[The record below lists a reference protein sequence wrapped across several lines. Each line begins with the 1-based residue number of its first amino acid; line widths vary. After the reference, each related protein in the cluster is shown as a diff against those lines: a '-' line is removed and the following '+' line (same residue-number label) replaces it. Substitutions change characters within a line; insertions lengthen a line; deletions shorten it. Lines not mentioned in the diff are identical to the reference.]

1 MKVKENNMSDVAPGL
16 ETIGFRIDELPEEIH
31 KTLNVTSSEDLKQK
45 VSDVEIFGNGDLF
58 KLVAK
63 ASSKSQKWMKSTKC
77 LNLPTGAL
85 IQVSTQNCENVAEAL
100 QFIPN
105 VNYNFDK
112 SAFEIIGF
120 DNEVEKEK
128 ESDS

>member
-1 MKVKENNMSDVAPGL
+1 MSDVAPGL

-63 ASSKSQKWMKSTKC
+63 ASSKSQGWMKSTKC

-85 IQVSTQNCENVAEAL
+85 IQVSTQNHENVAEAL

-112 SAFEIIGF
+112 SAFEMIENSTENIF
-120 DNEVEKEK
+120 DDCEK
-128 ESDS
+128 ESES

>member
-1 MKVKENNMSDVAPGL
+1 MSDVAPGL
-16 ETIGFRIDELPEEIH
+16 ETIGFRLDELPEEIH

-63 ASSKSQKWMKSTKC
+63 ASSKSQRWMKSTKC

-112 SAFEIIGF
+112 STFEMIENSTENIS
-120 DNEVEKEK
+120 DDCEK
-128 ESDS
+128 ESES

>member
-1 MKVKENNMSDVAPGL
+1 MSDVAPGL

-63 ASSKSQKWMKSTKC
+63 ASSKSQRWMKSTKC

-112 SAFEIIGF
+112 SAFEMIENSTKNIS
-120 DNEVEKEK
+120 DDCEK
-128 ESDS
+128 ESES

>member
-1 MKVKENNMSDVAPGL
+1 MSDVAPGL

-63 ASSKSQKWMKSTKC
+63 ASSKAQKWMKSTKC

-105 VNYNFDK
+105 VNYNFNK
-112 SAFEIIGF
+112 SEFELIASEEISR
-120 DNEVEKEK
+120 DVEKER
-128 ESDS
+128 ESES

>member
-1 MKVKENNMSDVAPGL
+1 MSDVAPGL
-16 ETIGFRIDELPEEIH
+16 ETIGFRVDELPEEIH

-63 ASSKSQKWMKSTKC
+63 ASSKSQRWMKSTKC

-112 SAFEIIGF
+112 SAFEMIENSTENIS
-120 DNEVEKEK
+120 DDCEK
-128 ESDS
+128 ESES

>member
-1 MKVKENNMSDVAPGL
+1 MSDVAPGL

-63 ASSKSQKWMKSTKC
+63 ASSKSQRWMKSTKC

-112 SAFEIIGF
+112 SAFEMIENSTENIF
-120 DNEVEKEK
+120 DDCEK
-128 ESDS
+128 ESES